1 MSDDPP
7 FRCPVCR
14 ASQVL
19 SETCRRCRADLNLVA
34 LAYRR
39 LEYLKHQRD
48 AARACGDREREQLV
62 VEELRWLAP
71 SR

>member
-1 MSDDPP
+1 MSDDTP

-19 SETCRRCRADLNLVA
+19 SNTCRRCRADLSLVA
-34 LAYRR
+34 RAYRR
-39 LEYLKHQRD
+39 LDYLERERD
-48 AARACGDREREQLV
+48 AARACGDRGREQLAI
-62 VEELRWLAP
+62 EELRWLVP